1 MPEHAVVL
9 MTAPDAAVAD
19 RIARALVDERLAA
32 CVSLVPEVRSVYR
45 WEGRTEES
53 REVLLVAKTRAVLF
67 PSLEARVRA
76 LHPYDVPEIV
86 ALPLTD
92 GSRPYL
98 SWLDASVS
106 RS

>member
-9 MTAPDAAVAD
+9 MTAPDAAAAE

-32 CVSLVPEVRSVYR
+32 CVNIVPEVRSVYR
-45 WEGRTEES
+45 WEGKVEES
-53 REVLLVAKTRAVLF
+53 REVMLVAKTRQSLF
-67 PSLEARVRA
+67 GRLEARVRE

-86 ALPLTD
+86 SIPLTD

-98 SWLDASVS
+98 SWLDQAVLPA
-106 RS
+106 

>member
-1 MPEHAVVL
+1 MADHAVVL

-45 WEGRTEES
+45 WEGKVEES
-53 REVLLVAKTRAVLF
+53 REVLLVAKTLAGLF
-67 PSLEARVRA
+67 PALEARVRA
-76 LHPYDVPEIV
+76 IHPYDVPEIISL
-86 ALPLTD
+86 ALTD
-92 GSRPYL
+92 GSRPYF
-98 SWLDASVS
+98 SWLDASVA